1 MKHYS
6 DYLQPR
12 PEYRPV
18 MTRDGINATPKTWL
32 SFYPHKSFAKILRE
46 LLTRLEKGERSVWI
60 TGTYGSGKTYAA
72 LVLQKLF
79 SDEDDLVEE
88 FFSIYKKEL
97 PKELADGVRA
107 WRKKRVLCVYEYGSD
122 DVSGPQQL
130 VWRIERAV
138 LDACQKAGLDAPA
151 ISGAEELLRRVERDE
166 KFFFETRDTMQG
178 ELAHLTPDI
187 KDAATLRSKVE
198 ADGGAY
204 ADGLLQDADR
214 VLQRD
219 NIYLSTSAEKLLDWI
234 DALRKKNGLAK
245 VVFIWD
251 EFSDYVNKANG
262 DLMTFQKLAEEK
274 AQQCGFHFVP
284 TTHMGLSAFFAS
296 GVKNAEKVTGR
307 FESLSIEIPAGWVF
321 RLGENAFLHKNEK
334 EWKGERDALWNGVSG
349 MVETYMMPK
358 IPEGT
363 VEKAEDFAAVLPLH
377 PMSAILLLKLSEKV
391 GQNVRSFF
399 DFLRATGDESEFERF
414 LLEGGPEVEG
424 RRLLAA
430 DYLWHYFVE
439 KPMDGVS
446 PDPAVIEV
454 GVDFA
459 GKKKTFGW
467 EDGCPEERVYKAA
480 LLYTLMDR
488 KAAGSDLVAPTVE
501 NLKWAFQGD
510 GAIPVGSVP
519 GIVEK
524 LEKELHC
531 FAVVNGFIQR
541 YVEGDTKGLEEEKE
555 RHRGK
560 FGGLVAGPTA
570 EELQKIVSSYGD
582 AQRYVVRGFDV
593 SAFRKSDLKGLSD
606 FGDGSPAQGNKIAVV
621 ALFAK
626 DHEGKLLLPERA
638 KEIAQMFAG
647 LRVAV
652 VYCDNL
658 SFCDKR
664 ESRWEDFVTLKA
676 RCERASDE
684 PTRTSFD
691 TQMKDELADWCRT
704 VRAPGVAVTLVLPD
718 AAGGEPTVQPGLSW
732 TANAPTSLKARL
744 VTAKNKWLSNNP
756 DAYAQGLMTVLSPKL
771 ASAAK
776 WAEAGLTGIGVGQFK
791 NMVERFK
798 SQGIEW
804 KDDWFDSNPQHPLTA
819 LRDFFEK
826 KIKNAISNGTPCSVR
841 KAHLELRRAPWGLE
855 KNAYAAFAIGFALR
869 PWLERGLQ
877 WTNGQMTDKLDEA
890 VLSDIIA
897 KVVEADGDDIRDEKL
912 VCKLSREEKSFAKN
926 VAALFGLPADAS
938 VTPEGIVSQLGP
950 NLGTLSDRVPLWML
964 PPYIR
969 SLGTESAED
978 AVCEVLDDL
987 CAVLRTS
994 AAKSKDS
1001 GRLEKT
1007 KRVGELLDPE
1017 KNPGVKEAV
1026 AKYLLPETFAAA
1038 FDRWLAEKA
1047 PDARKL
1053 AAEIGDA
1060 DGLRLRDA
1068 VKSRFAPEAGWL
1080 WTEVDVA
1087 EGLADIEA
1095 RWRFVRAVR
1104 ILHGPVAGWT
1114 DYEEAQGWVR
1124 KAALCDNHVA
1134 LDALAQ
1140 KSPFV
1145 GKLAKFLAGETPSTA
1160 EIDATATCLK
1170 DEEAGYRAC
1179 FRDVS
1184 HQAALEVLSSL
1195 FADSDAARSLTS
1207 EDWRAVHDTIKP
1219 AWTLHDA
1226 ATFRDEVWPLV
1237 EKRAEESFAARLSGA
1252 WKSATGS
1259 DSPDDWAK
1267 KALRPAETLFADAVA
1282 GRATL
1287 RVLAA
1292 PSSATEK
1299 ERTDALRAL
1308 KGIGKP
1314 TDAEIDKRF
1323 LDRFMPP
1330 RYAKLRLPAQPF
1342 AEWLAEDCGAQPNGW
1357 REHPGREK
1365 ATDAFAVGSYK
1376 QDVLPK
1382 VKNAVAAM
1390 DEKKA
1395 KNVLLDIVARL
1406 PEAGI
1411 GLLS

>member
-1 MKHYS
+1 
-6 DYLQPR
+6 
-12 PEYRPV
+12 
-18 MTRDGINATPKTWL
+18 
-32 SFYPHKSFAKILRE
+32 
-46 LLTRLEKGERSVWI
+46 
-60 TGTYGSGKTYAA
+60 
-72 LVLQKLF
+72 
-79 SDEDDLVEE
+79 
-88 FFSIYKKEL
+88 
-97 PKELADGVRA
+97 
-107 WRKKRVLCVYEYGSD
+107 
-122 DVSGPQQL
+122 
-130 VWRIERAV
+130 
-138 LDACQKAGLDAPA
+138 
-151 ISGAEELLRRVERDE
+151 
-166 KFFFETRDTMQG
+166 
-178 ELAHLTPDI
+178 
-187 KDAATLRSKVE
+187 
-198 ADGGAY
+198 
-204 ADGLLQDADR
+204 
-214 VLQRD
+214 
-219 NIYLSTSAEKLLDWI
+219 
-234 DALRKKNGLAK
+234 
-245 VVFIWD
+245 
-251 EFSDYVNKANG
+251 
-262 DLMTFQKLAEEK
+262 
-274 AQQCGFHFVP
+274 
-284 TTHMGLSAFFAS
+284 
-296 GVKNAEKVTGR
+296 
-307 FESLSIEIPAGWVF
+307 
-321 RLGENAFLHKNEK
+321 
-334 EWKGERDALWNGVSG
+334 
-349 MVETYMMPK
+349 MMPL

-377 PMSAILLLKLSEKV
+377 PMSAMLLLKLSEKV

-459 GKKKTFGW
+459 GKKKAFGW
-467 EDGCPEERVYKAA
+467 EDGCTEERVYKAA

-488 KAAGSDLVAPTVE
+488 KAAGSDLVAPTLE

-541 YVEGDTKGLEEEKE
+541 YVEGDARGLEEEKE

-570 EELQKIVSSYGD
+570 EELQKIVSNYGD

-593 SAFRKSDLKGLSD
+593 AAFRKSDLKGLSD
-606 FGDGSPAQGNKIAVV
+606 FGDGSPAQGNRIAVV

-626 DHEGKLLLPERA
+626 DHEGKLLLPEKA
-638 KEIAQMFAG
+638 KEIARMFAG

-704 VRAPGVAVTLVLPD
+704 VRAPGVDVTLVLPD
-718 AAGGEPTVQPGLSW
+718 EAGGEPTVQPGLSW

-744 VTAKNKWLSNNP
+744 VAAKDKWLPLNP
-756 DAYAQGLMTVLSPKL
+756 DAYSQGLTTVLAEKL
-771 ASAAK
+771 VAAAK
-776 WAEAGLTGIGVGQFK
+776 WAEAGLTGVATAQFK
-791 NMVERFK
+791 GMVERFK
-798 SQGIEW
+798 SQKIEW
-804 KDDWFDSNPQHPLTA
+804 KDEWFDANPQHPLAT

-826 KIKNAISNGTPCSVR
+826 KITNAIKNGTPCSIR

-855 KNAYAAFAIGFALR
+855 KNAYAAFVMGFALR
-869 PWLERGLQ
+869 PWLDRGLQ
-877 WTNGQMTDKLDEA
+877 WTNGQITQPLDA
-890 VLSDIIA
+890 PTLADIVA
-897 KVVEADGDDIRDEKL
+897 KAVEADGGEVRDEKL

-926 VAALFGLPADAS
+926 VAALFGLLADAS
-938 VTPEGIVSQLGP
+938 ATPEGIVSQLGP

-969 SLGTESAED
+969 SLGTEGAEA
-978 AVCEVLDDL
+978 AVCEVLDNL

-994 AAKSKDS
+994 AAKSKDA

-1017 KNPGVKEAV
+1017 KNPGVRESV

-1038 FDRWLAEKA
+1038 FDLWLGEKA
-1047 PDARKL
+1047 PEARKL

-1060 DGLRLRDA
+1060 DGLRLREA
-1068 VKSRFAPEAGWL
+1068 VKSRFVRDAGWL

-1104 ILHGPVAGWT
+1104 ALHVPVSGWT
-1114 DYEEAQGWVR
+1114 SYEEALEWVR
-1124 KAALCDNHVA
+1124 KAALVDNRVA

-1140 KSPFV
+1140 RAPFI
-1145 GKLAKFLAGETPSTA
+1145 GKLAQFLAAETPSTA
-1160 EIDATATCLK
+1160 EIDAIATCLK
-1170 DEEAGYRAC
+1170 DEEAGYRSYFLNAS
-1179 FRDVS
+1179 RQES
-1184 HQAALEVLSSL
+1184 LKALSSL

-1207 EDWRAVHDTIKP
+1207 DDWRAVHDASKP
-1219 AWTLHDA
+1219 AWTTHDA
-1226 ATFRDEVWPLV
+1226 VTFWPLV
-1237 EKRAEESFAARLSGA
+1237 EKRAAESFAASLSGA
-1252 WKSATGS
+1252 WKEATGS

-1299 ERTDALRAL
+1299 ERSDALRAL
-1308 KGIGKP
+1308 KSIGKP

-1330 RYAKLRLPAQPF
+1330 RYTKLRLPAQPF
-1342 AEWLAEDCGAQPNGW
+1342 AEWLAEDCGEQPNGW

-1365 ATDAFAVGSYK
+1365 ATDAFAVGSYEK
-1376 QDVLPK
+1376 EILPK
-1382 VKNAVAAM
+1382 VKDAVDAM
-1390 DEKKA
+1390 DGTKA
-1395 KNVLLDIVARL
+1395 KKTLLGIVAKL

-1411 GLLS
+1411 GLLR